1 MKFTDSGV
9 QWASVRDSAK
19 EACGSIC
26 ISCEVFRGGRSDH
39 ALKDCVALQ
48 WRGLEQP
55 SGPPSEEGA
64 LAALHGISAS
74 GAGM

>member
-1 MKFTDSGV
+1 MKLVAT
-9 QWASVRDSAK
+9 
-19 EACGSIC
+19 IC
-26 ISCEVFRGGRSDH
+26 VSCEALSGGRSNH
-39 ALKDCVALQ
+39 ALKGCVVLQ